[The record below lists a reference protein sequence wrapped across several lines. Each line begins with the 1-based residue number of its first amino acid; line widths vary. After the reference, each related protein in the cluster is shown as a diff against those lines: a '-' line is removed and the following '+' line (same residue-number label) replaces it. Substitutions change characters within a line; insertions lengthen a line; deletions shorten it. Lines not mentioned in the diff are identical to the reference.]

1 MRSLQF
7 PKMFNINSTNVHN
20 SSSYD
25 TSTRQNLMLLLE
37 SCRNTLLGD
46 PYFGNALEQYLFEQN
61 NYVLKDIIIDLIYTQ
76 IVNFIPQLKVERRDI
91 DIIQDTVRG
100 KLIMRITGVSMID
113 FKVHTYSLN
122 MLQNSTI

>member
-1 MRSLQF
+1 
-7 PKMFNINSTNVHN
+7 MFNINNTNVHN

-25 TSTRQNLMLLLE
+25 TSTRQNLTLLLE

-61 NYVLKDIIIDLIYTQ
+61 NYVLKDIIIDLIYNQ

-100 KLIMRITGVSMID
+100 KLIIRITGVSMID

>member
-7 PKMFNINSTNVHN
+7 PKMFNINNTNVHN

-61 NYVLKDIIIDLIYTQ
+61 NYVLKDIIIDLIYNQ

-100 KLIMRITGVSMID
+100 KLIIQITGVSMID

>member
-7 PKMFNINSTNVHN
+7 PKMFNINNTNVHN
-20 SSSYD
+20 SSNYD

-37 SCRNTLLGD
+37 SCRGTLLGD
-46 PYFGNALEQYLFEQN
+46 PYFGNNLEQYLFEQN
-61 NYVLKDIIIDLIYTQ
+61 NYVLKDIVIDLIYTQ
-76 IVNFIPQLKVERRDI
+76 IVSFIPQLKVERRDI
-91 DIIQDTVRG
+91 DVIQDAVRG
-100 KLIMRITGVSMID
+100 QLIIRITGVSMID

>member
-7 PKMFNINSTNVHN
+7 PKMFNINNTNVHN

-37 SCRNTLLGD
+37 SRRNTLLGD

-61 NYVLKDIIIDLIYTQ
+61 NYVLKDIIIDLIYNQ

-100 KLIMRITGVSMID
+100 KLIIRITGVSMID